1 MRLKEEEEVS
11 IKEEEERIMRVN
23 NVSFNHDSSCVVL
36 ATENGFRIL
45 KADSGA
51 LLHTFGYEVTRREV
65 G

>member
-1 MRLKEEEEVS
+1 MRA
-11 IKEEEERIMRVN
+11 N

-51 LLHTFGYEVTRREV
+51 LLHKFDKQIQPVPSLPKRTKRFEKKKTVV
-65 G
+65 